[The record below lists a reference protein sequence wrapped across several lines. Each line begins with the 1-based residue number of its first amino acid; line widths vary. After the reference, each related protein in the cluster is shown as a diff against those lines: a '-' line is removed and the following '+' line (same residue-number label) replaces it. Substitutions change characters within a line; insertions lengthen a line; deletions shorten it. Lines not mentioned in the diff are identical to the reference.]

1 MRLGSIRYLGLGSSQ
16 LVARAGPET
25 QLGTRESAQYSRAQ
39 LRAQLEIGP
48 GLGDRDSNWLGLGL
62 SSAHL
67 PRLGAWDRAR
77 ARIGLEAQSDSRL
90 RARLR
95 IRSTWIG
102 ARLGSFR
109 FGKYKRSKA

>member
-1 MRLGSIRYLGLGSSQ
+1 MLGLGS
-16 LVARAGPET
+16 
-25 QLGTRESAQYSRAQ
+25 AQAQ
-39 LRAQLEIGP
+39 LRAQLEIGL
-48 GLGDRDSNWLGLGL
+48 GLGTRDSNRLGLGL

-77 ARIGLEAQSDSRL
+77 ARFGLEAQSGSRL

-95 IRSTWIG
+95 TRSTWIG

-109 FGKYKRSKA
+109 FGKYKRSIA